1 MLKHEVRI
9 KRLKPMGHFPS
20 PLPPPPFIKI
30 VLKSLSTQYT
40 DISTKRKDTIVP
52 VIIDLW
58 NLKLCVLCN

>member
-9 KRLKPMGHFPS
+9 KRLKPMGHFPF
-20 PLPPPPFIKI
+20 PPPQPFIKI

>member
-9 KRLKPMGHFPS
+9 KRLKPMGHFPF
-20 PLPPPPFIKI
+20 PPQPFIKI